1 MLDQSDITIKR
12 SCELVGLS
20 RTGWYRPPLESTRNL
35 AIRHRMRQM
44 ASERPAFGSPRLT
57 ILLQREFGAVNHKRV
72 ERLYAEEGL
81 QLPRRPK
88 RRRRGISRPL
98 PRVEATAPG
107 QRASMDFMH
116 DVLADG
122 RRIRMFTLVDDYSRE
137 CLAIEV
143 DTSLSG
149 QRVSRILE
157 ALRLADRLPG
167 TIVCDNGTE
176 FTSKAMLKWSLEKG
190 IKLNFIQPGKPTQ
203 NAYIESFNGKL
214 RHECLRQ
221 HWFTSLYEART
232 IVEAWRQDYNHVRPH
247 SSLKYQTPKEVVK
260 QYQII
265 KNESSDSH
273 WTCVR

>member
-1 MLDQSDITIKR
+1 MLEHSEISIKR
-12 SCELVGLS
+12 SCELAGFS
-20 RTGWYRPPLESTRNL
+20 RTSWYRKPVESKRNQ
-35 AIRHRMRQM
+35 AIRSRLRQL
-44 ASERPAFGSPRLT
+44 AAERPVFGTPRLT
-57 ILLQREFGAVNHKRV
+57 ILLQREFGVVNHKRV
-72 ERLYAEEGL
+72 ERLYAEESL

-88 RRRRGISRPL
+88 RRRRGVSRPL
-98 PRVEATAPG
+98 PRVTPTAPG

-122 RRIRMFTLVDDYSRE
+122 RRIRLFNLVDDFSRE

-149 QRVSRILE
+149 QRISRILE
-157 ALRLADRLPG
+157 ALRQVDRLPG

-190 IKLNFIQPGKPTQ
+190 VKLNFIEPGKPTQ
-203 NAYIESFNGKL
+203 NAYIESFNGKF
-214 RHECLRQ
+214 RQECLRQ
-221 HWFTSLYEART
+221 HWFESLHEARQ

-260 QYQII
+260 QHQMI
-265 KNESSDSH
+265 KNQSSDSH
-273 WTCVR
+273 WTV

>member
-1 MLDQSDITIKR
+1 MLDQSEITIKR

-20 RTGWYRPPLESTRNL
+20 RTGWYRPPMESAQNR
-35 AIRHRMRQM
+35 AIRRRMRQM
-44 ASERPAFGSPRLT
+44 ASQRPAFGSPRLT
-57 ILLQREFGAVNHKRV
+57 ILLQREFGALNHKRV
-72 ERLYAEEGL
+72 ERLYAEECL

-88 RRRRGISRPL
+88 RRRRGIQRPL
-98 PRVEATAPG
+98 PKVAPTAPG

-122 RRIRMFTLVDDYSRE
+122 RRIRLFTLVDDYSRE

-149 QRVSRILE
+149 QRISRILE

-176 FTSKAMLKWSLEKG
+176 FTSKAMLRWSLEKG
-190 IKLNFIQPGKPTQ
+190 IKLNFIEPGKPTQ

-221 HWFTSLYEART
+221 HWFTSLYEARKT
-232 IVEAWRQDYNHVRPH
+232 VEEWRRDYNHVRPH
-247 SSLKYQTPKEVVK
+247 SSLQYQTPKEVVRQHK
-260 QYQII
+260 MM
-265 KNESSDSH
+265 KNQTSNSH
-273 WTCVR
+273 LACVR

>member
-1 MLDQSDITIKR
+1 MRKTTSISVKR
-12 SCELVGLS
+12 SCALVGLS
-20 RTGWYRPPLESTRNL
+20 RTSWYRKRQESRLNKG
-35 AIRHRMRQM
+35 IRKRLREI
-44 ASERPAFGSPRLT
+44 AAERPSFGSPRMT
-57 ILLQREFGAVNHKRV
+57 ILMQREFGVINHKRV
-72 ERLYAEEGL
+72 ERIYGEEGL

-88 RRRRGISRPL
+88 RRRRGVQRPI
-98 PRVEATAPG
+98 PKIEPTAPG

-122 RRIRMFTLVDDYSRE
+122 RRIRLFTLVDDYSRE

-149 QRVSRILE
+149 QRISRLLE

-176 FTSKAMLKWSLEKG
+176 FTSKAMLKWSLNTG
-190 IKLNFIQPGKPTQ
+190 VKLNFIEPGKPTQ
-203 NAYIESFNGKL
+203 NAYIESFNGKF

-221 HWFTSLYEART
+221 HWFESLYEARQ

-247 SSLKYQTPKEVVK
+247 SSLKYETPKALVNRFKKE
-260 QYQII
+260 
-265 KNESSDSH
+265 KNRLADSH
-273 WTCVR
+273 SRL